1 MIFNV
6 QNKLPKI
13 RIKPYRKYLVHISEF
28 YFDHKS
34 AIMLG
39 SNIMPAYNKLIA
51 VFKDI
56 VVIIKSKN
64 KNYLKLL
71 FGMLYNRTIKSYK
84 DIVSN
89 KIRGKIH
96 SILEQLYDTNHEF
109 KDEET
114 HITISDKGII
124 AYLVKETQILCYKYT
139 KYWRR
144 DKVIDLLDQY
154 EKPEEEDHGKF
165 INDRYY
171 IFYKQILEDAEIDE
185 DYEYENYEDEE
196 YEDED
201 YEDEKYS
208 YKLEHKEETDVV
220 KIYDLHTGDL
230 IHEATTCSQLQDG
243 YYRPFELVSI
253 DYPIPFFMNDKL
265 ILRPVAL
272 VLDHCGTSFA
282 IFKLK
287 NGNKITIKYLLEDI
301 QSIIAFFHSDNN
313 SIALTESSILL
324 YEKHKHLISVQNID
338 VSRTIEIPHKID
350 INKCSYYKNQNFLV
364 IYDGNE
370 QFIAIYYYVAKSKY
384 YYEVIHSEK
393 HTLEKPAVIGY
404 IISTQNPSD
413 CIGLIL
419 YSLEETLS
427 IIAYDSNSDRIKYEQ
442 TQYNVTGL
450 NKESKI
456 SLLKVMTARLIK
468 NNYTLK
474 LLDEVGF
481 LKQFNSIY
489 KTKEDADLDVIIGDR
504 INAFMNYYS
513 SPIQLQVQQHY
524 NFKNLDS
531 DSSSWEKQVEDC
543 NCIYERPC
551 LVKSIEL

>member
-13 RIKPYRKYLVHISEF
+13 RLKPYRKYLVNISEF

-56 VVIIKSKN
+56 IVIIKSQN

-71 FGMLYNRTIKSYK
+71 FGMLYNRTINSYK
-84 DIVSN
+84 DIVHKKLRT
-89 KIRGKIH
+89 KINN
-96 SILEQLYDTNHEF
+96 ILEQLYDTNYEF
-109 KDEET
+109 EDEET

-139 KYWRR
+139 QYWHK
-144 DKVIDLLDQY
+144 DKTINLLGEN
-154 EKPEEEDHGKF
+154 EKLEDEDHGKL

-171 IFYKQILEDAEIDE
+171 VFYKQFLEDAEIE
-185 DYEYENYEDEE
+185 DYDYYEDEE
-196 YEDED
+196 DE
-201 YEDEKYS
+201 EHS
-208 YKLEHKEETDVV
+208 YQLEHKEETDVV

-230 IHEATTCSQLQDG
+230 IHEAITCSQLQDG

-272 VLDHCGTSFA
+272 VLDDCGTSIAF
-282 IFKLK
+282 IKSK
-287 NGNKITIKYLLEDI
+287 NGDKITRNYRLGEDTK
-301 QSIIAFFHSDNN
+301 SIVAFFHSDNN
-313 SIALTESSILL
+313 SIALTESNILL
-324 YEKHKHLISVQNID
+324 YDTHDNLTSEQNVDISQEID
-338 VSRTIEIPHKID
+338 IPHKID
-350 INKCSYYKNQNFLV
+350 INKCSYYKHQNFLI
-364 IYDGNE
+364 IYDGKK
-370 QFIAIYYYVAKSKY
+370 QFISIYYSADKSKY
-384 YYEVIHSEK
+384 YYEIIHSEK
-393 HTLEKPAVIGY
+393 NTLEKPAVVGY
-404 IISTQNPSD
+404 IISTQNTSD

-419 YSLEETLS
+419 YSLKGTLS

-456 SLLKVMTARLIK
+456 SLLKVMIARLIK

-474 LLDEVGF
+474 LLDEVSF

-489 KTKEDADLDVIIGDR
+489 KTKEDAELDVIIGDR
-504 INAFMNYYS
+504 ISAFMNYYS
-513 SPIQLQVQQHY
+513 SFIQLQVQQHY

-531 DSSSWEKQVEDC
+531 DSRIWEKQVDDC
-543 NCIYERPC
+543 NCIYEQPC
-551 LVKSIEL
+551 LVKLIDL